1 MAYEPADAVT
11 PAGSLLRVTSDDGP
25 STATLDPHTWK
36 LSGDVKLS
44 NGFISDAN
52 ADVVS
57 AGNGTWVSSP
67 DEGVVYRLAG
77 RENAQRVLI
86 DL

>member
-1 MAYEPADAVT
+1 
-11 PAGSLLRVTSDDGP
+11 
-25 STATLDPHTWK
+25 
-36 LSGDVKLS
+36 VKLS